1 MSLQCLIVDDEPLA
15 HDVILQYARD
25 VPDLEIVGQCYLATE
40 ALAFLN
46 RRPVDLIFL
55 DIRMPRLSGL
65 DFLRTLQHR
74 PLVIIT
80 SAFEEHALEGY
91 ELEVCD
97 YLLKPFRFDRFL
109 KAVNRAQSI
118 FRLWAEGEN
127 QQRAQQG
134 QRSHPPTLP
143 PVGQAP
149 PSPDST
155 GAPGT
160 SCSPPPDA
168 PIHPGLRHSSQHPQP
183 GANEPLGS
191 PGSTGAPGSQ
201 GTSGSPGPRGTSW
214 TPGASGISRTAGT
227 SGTPHDP
234 LSIPSQASSTGP
246 SGGFEDISR
255 LFVKSDRKWVQVEL
269 EQVQYLESLGNY
281 VKIWEA
287 ERFILTPRTLS
298 SFGEQLPSE
307 TFIRIH
313 KSFILNR
320 KFVRL
325 IEGNVIQLKSGKQLP
340 LGKNYRHVVKLLLQ

>member
-25 VPDLEIVGQCYLATE
+25 VPDLEFVGQCYLATE

-80 SAFEEHALEGY
+80 SAYEEHALEGY

-97 YLLKPFRFDRFL
+97 YLLKPFRFERFL
-109 KAVNRAQSI
+109 KAVNRARSI
-118 FRLWAEGEN
+118 FQMRETEK
-127 QQRAQQG
+127 QQKPLQG
-134 QRSHPPTLP
+134 QEQRPT
-143 PVGQAP
+143 
-149 PSPDST
+149 S
-155 GAPGT
+155 GAPAT
-160 SCSPPPDA
+160 TPDKA
-168 PIHPGLRHSSQHPQP
+168 AAHTFLPLQ
-183 GANEPLGS
+183 EPTALS
-191 PGSTGAPGSQ
+191 A
-201 GTSGSPGPRGTSW
+201 
-214 TPGASGISRTAGT
+214 GASGADDRG
-227 SGTPHDP
+227 
-234 LSIPSQASSTGP
+234 
-246 SGGFEDISR
+246 R
-255 LFVKSDRKWVQVEL
+255 LFVKSDRKWIQVEL
-269 EQVQYLESLGNY
+269 EQVHYLESLGNY
-281 VKIWEA
+281 VKIWES

-298 SFGEQLPSE
+298 GFEEQLPSE

-320 KFVRL
+320 RFVRS

-340 LGKNYRHVVKLLLQ
+340 LGKNYRHVVRQLLQ